1 MAVKKTTAQADILP
15 IDIRRAVIIL
25 ASDSPLVVH
34 AWSAKA
40 KQEILDKQM
49 KKPRQAR
56 DAKDPDS
63 LYEECFYRTPDGRYG
78 FPAIAFKAAA
88 VDACSHVSDLTKVAA
103 RGAFHIDGEIVP
115 LEAYTGPVRRQ
126 DMVRIAMGTAD
137 VRIRPEFPT
146 WQATLHLRYNA
157 GVLSLEQIAN
167 LFNVAGFSIGIGE
180 HRPQRDGQWGMFH
193 VVEARPVE

>member
-1 MAVKKTTAQADILP
+1 MAVKKTTPQADILP
-15 IDIRRAVIIL
+15 IDIRRAVIVL

-49 KKPRQAR
+49 KKPRQAKE
-56 DAKDPDS
+56 AKDPEA
-63 LYEECFYRTPDGRYG
+63 LYEECFYRTPDKRYG

-103 RGAFHIDGEIVP
+103 RGAFHIDGEIIP
-115 LEAYTGPVRRQ
+115 LEDYTGPVQRQ

-146 WQATLHLRYNA
+146 WKATLNLRYNA

>member
-1 MAVKKTTAQADILP
+1 MAVKKTTPQADILP
-15 IDIRRAVIIL
+15 IDIRRAVIVL

-49 KKPRQAR
+49 KKPRQAKE
-56 DAKDPDS
+56 AKDPDA
-63 LYEECFYRTPDGRYG
+63 LYEECFYRTPDKRYG

-103 RGAFHIDGEIVP
+103 RGAFHIDGEIIP
-115 LEAYTGPVRRQ
+115 LEDYTGPVQRQ

-146 WQATLHLRYNA
+146 WKATLNLRYNA